1 MIKNIERGLMLA
13 IVLLLLWLVYSL
25 ATDAPSSTGLP
36 GDPFPAEASPE
47 EGDTAGED
55 YYDLPGEA
63 AAGDGASA
71 VLRRTDSAM
80 TARRERAL
88 ADQLE
93 RETERY
99 NASDAAPFVVIAG
112 TYRVAREAA
121 AAVARLRRVGFAE
134 AAAAYWG
141 TTERL
146 SVIVDH
152 LGERE
157 AAEALVKQLDRY
169 GIAASVEQQKR

>member
-1 MIKNIERGLMLA
+1 M
-13 IVLLLLWLVYSL
+13 
-25 ATDAPSSTGLP
+25 
-36 GDPFPAEASPE
+36 
-47 EGDTAGED
+47 
-55 YYDLPGEA
+55 
-63 AAGDGASA
+63 
-71 VLRRTDSAM
+71 
-80 TARRERAL
+80 
-88 ADQLE
+88 
-93 RETERY
+93 
-99 NASDAAPFVVIAG
+99 
-112 TYRVAREAA
+112 
-121 AAVARLRRVGFAE
+121 ARLRRLGFAE